1 MNDDS
6 QMILAVYEGVI
17 DRTTTLQQA
26 LEIVRI
32 LGAGDPHMSLP
43 SESTSSSASG
53 KGPDLLDFLDSISF
67 SDTPQSD
74 LSSFGETAGNF
85 ALPAVPVVP
94 NSAPQS
100 FFPITSSASAAA
112 PINSFDPFGND
123 PDPFGNTS
131 SIDDLL
137 ASPPIDN
144 NTSLEMLSS
153 SSMYTPQPLLPAGI
167 QQPIEHNQSF
177 QSKNSIDLDA
187 LLNQGNNNQGGFPYQ
202 GQGSQGMSGLG
213 QPQYSMQPPQQY
225 QQQQQYQQPPQAPQQ
240 QGYPYNNQPQQQYQQ
255 QPQQQAQYAY
265 NNQHPVSPSGQYNN
279 VPYNNTIPHQLPPPT
294 PSSPPSF
301 PPPVPQQQNPFDT
314 F

>member
-32 LGAGDPHMSLP
+32 LGTGDPAIALP
-43 SESTSSSASG
+43 SESISSSASG

-74 LSSFGETAGNF
+74 LSSFGEKTAGKF
-85 ALPAVPVVP
+85 ALPAVPVNP

-112 PINSFDPFGND
+112 PISSFDPFGND

-144 NTSLEMLSS
+144 NSSLEMLSS
-153 SSMYTPQPLLPAGI
+153 SSMYTPQPLLPDGI
-167 QQPIEHNQSF
+167 QQPLEHKKSF

-202 GQGSQGMSGLG
+202 GQGRQGTGGVG

-225 QQQQQYQQPPQAPQQ
+225 QQQQQDPFYSTSIPQAPQQ

-255 QPQQQAQYAY
+255 QPQQQYVY

-279 VPYNNTIPHQLPPPT
+279 TIPHQLPLPT
-294 PSSPPSF
+294 PSSPPQY